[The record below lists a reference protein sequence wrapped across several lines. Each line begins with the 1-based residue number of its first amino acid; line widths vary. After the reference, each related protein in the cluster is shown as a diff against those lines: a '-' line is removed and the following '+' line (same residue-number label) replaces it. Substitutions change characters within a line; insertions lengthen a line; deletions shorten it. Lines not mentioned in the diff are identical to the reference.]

1 MRSTLILSL
10 LLIPAA
16 CLLSCSFFSQED
28 KTAIVRLKN
37 DFNNKSLDRRPP
49 WTIAE
54 SSYMGKQFGKI
65 LPGDSSAAI
74 EVEPGVDY
82 VLMVAC
88 WDDTSCSTHNC
99 LPLASKI
106 EEEVVAG
113 QRRTIDLNA
122 PNHQGPC
129 PPEGIEPIPEVLYN
143 RILQLWP
150 KYNFRHYSERQFN
163 PQCQ

>member
-1 MRSTLILSL
+1 MRSSLILSL
-10 LLIPAA
+10 FLIPAV
-16 CLLSCSFFSQED
+16 CFLSCDFFSQENQ
-28 KTAIVRLKN
+28 TAIVRLKN

-49 WTIAE
+49 WIIAE

-65 LPGDSSAAI
+65 LLGDSREAI
-74 EVEPGVDY
+74 EVEPGLDY
-82 VLMVAC
+82 ILMVGC

-106 EEEVVAG
+106 EEEVSAG
-113 QRRTIDLNA
+113 QRRTIYLNA

-129 PPEGIEPIPEVLYN
+129 PPEGVEPIPEELYN
-143 RILQLWP
+143 RILELWP
-150 KYNFRHYSERQFN
+150 QYQFRPYSERKLN